1 MLAKERLMICLGVR
15 MSSVG
20 ENKERLNRAY
30 DPVRLNT
37 APPIFAFS
45 NELNWEGLACRI
57 PEHAKQIIEDEAGKR
72 IFDDTAPDTE
82 QPQP

>member
-1 MLAKERLMICLGVR
+1 

-45 NELNWEGLACRI
+45 NELNRTISRI
-57 PEHAKQIIEDEAGKR
+57 NHL
-72 IFDDTAPDTE
+72 
-82 QPQP
+82 